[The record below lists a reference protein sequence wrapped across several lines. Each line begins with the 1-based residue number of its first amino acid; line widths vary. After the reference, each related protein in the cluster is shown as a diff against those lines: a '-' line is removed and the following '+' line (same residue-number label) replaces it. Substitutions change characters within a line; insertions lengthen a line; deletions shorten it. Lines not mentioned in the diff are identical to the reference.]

1 VNAILLALTL
11 TGVVLLDYVWEH
23 FEGRL
28 KDKKAAT
35 IVKWVV
41 VVILL
46 IAGWSQA
53 VIQYRRDSQSE
64 TDMNFLKTQLAHAN
78 EALTNSTAVVKALT
92 TGGDYIPEIMSG
104 LGTETNTLTFSLLSQ
119 SDYPLRSLSVS
130 ITDETQRVRVHR
142 TNSNAVVPNKVLYQQ
157 FLGDYPTKG
166 TTKLCEVHLDPATT
180 NYIRVELH
188 TLEVYQ
194 WYVLHIF
201 KTNGQWSHKLAYSW
215 TQIAGRRPDIEPPEM
230 KDVLMV
236 E

>member
-1 VNAILLALTL
+1 MNAILLALTL
-11 TGVVLLDYVWEH
+11 TGVVLLDYAWEH
-23 FEGRL
+23 FEERL
-28 KDKKAAT
+28 KDKKTAS
-35 IVKWVV
+35 IYKWVV

-46 IAGWSQA
+46 LAGWSQA
-53 VIQYRRDSQSE
+53 IIQYRKDSQSE

-104 LGTETNTLTFSLLSQ
+104 IGTETNTLTFSLLSQ

-142 TNSNAVVPNKVLYQQ
+142 TNSNAVVPNKVLYQK

-194 WYVLHIF
+194 WVRAPHF
-201 KTNGQWSHKLAYSW
+201 QDEW
-215 TQIAGRRPDIEPPEM
+215 P
-230 KDVLMV
+230 MV
-236 E
+236 SQGCV